1 MGIFSV
7 VIEELEDG
15 LNAVLKQVDVAQQ
28 AKNALQAGV
37 SQLVGPVWEGAGARA
52 FEQEVSS
59 EVIDAI
65 MDIIGFSSSFTD
77 GIKKVLDILRT
88 INEWLPF

>member
-15 LNAVLKQVDVAQQ
+15 LNAVLKQVDVTQQ

-37 SQLVGPVWEGAGARA
+37 GQLVGPVWEGKGARA

-59 EVIDAI
+59 EVIDALAE
-65 MDIIGFSSSFTD
+65 IIGFSSSFTN
-77 GIKKVLDILRT
+77 GIKKVLDILHT
-88 INEWLPF
+88 LNDWLPF